1 MCIKHTVKYTF
12 TIIYHEESYFKWRT
26 TAPSNL
32 QCNQQ
37 VFLRSYHPGLP
48 LPVLHF
54 CKTFHVANTESF
66 KQQAAVPCF
75 TRVTRRN
82 SFIPL
87 QSTDHL
93 NRFSNNPLSFT
104 KCPPYFHLLCSWGS
118 HGNCYKLVLS
128 LHKLPV
134 QLLQI
139 QLFLHAYSNSES
151 KSYLRNAGS
160 IATKRHNS
168 N

>member
-1 MCIKHTVKYTF
+1 MENHGSIKFAVQSTSVPQELLSRPSFASITF
-12 TIIYHEESYFKWRT
+12 LQ
-26 TAPSNL
+26 NL
-32 QCNQQ
+32 P
-37 VFLRSYHPGLP
+37 RR
-48 LPVLHF
+48 
-54 CKTFHVANTESF
+54 NTESF

-160 IATKRHNS
+160 IAFSLTEKKM
-168 N
+168 